1 MTKQT
6 TAKFKN
12 ISGEKLS
19 IPDFGEVEAGEII
32 EMPENFN
39 NANFKKVGKEKVE
52 LKNSNEEEK

>member
-1 MTKQT
+1 MTKNT

-12 ISGEKLS
+12 ISEDKLS

-39 NANFKKVGKEKVE
+39 NSNFKKVGKEKVD
-52 LKNSNEEEK
+52 LKNSNEDEK